1 MAYRIVWKEIVNM
14 STLFEELE
22 VSYREEDGL
31 FYPNISMKEEKTDI
45 ITGKYGDLWMNFMK
59 ENCPERYRHFIR
71 LGGLRKKAAEV
82 NEDAYEMLYGI
93 MATFLATHVA
103 KDPRSTIE
111 NWKLREQAKQM
122 AEEIVLHELVYCYH

>member
-1 MAYRIVWKEIVNM
+1 M

-31 FYPNISMKEEKTDI
+31 FYPNISMDEEKTDI
-45 ITGKYGDLWMNFMK
+45 ITGKYGDLWMRFMK

-71 LGGLRKKAAEV
+71 LGELRMRASEV

-93 MATFLATHVA
+93 MAAFLATHVVNVP
-103 KDPRSTIE
+103 KSTME
-111 NWKLREQAKQM
+111 KWKLREQAKQM
-122 AEEIVLHELVYCYH
+122 AEEIVLLEIVYCYHYSEREEQL